1 MSTTEHHRIGFV
13 ALIKHAGPNVL
24 ISTVVPTGLF
34 YTGWYTEGRNA
45 AFALAA
51 GWALTLLAW
60 RAARR
65 QRIPAM
71 LILTSVLL
79 GIRIA
84 LALSTGSTKLYFVQ
98 PIVTTVVVGAMFIV
112 TLTAG
117 QPLIHRLAGDLCPI
131 PADVAEHADMRAHFR
146 RLSFLWAG
154 IYFAN
159 AAVTLLLLMNL
170 PVSTFIAAHSFAG
183 LAITWSGIAL
193 TTYWSRPVLRRFGL
207 IGAKAPELAA

>member
-1 MSTTEHHRIGFV
+1 MSTTEQHRRLGFV
-13 ALIKHAGPNVL
+13 ALLKHAGPNIL
-24 ISTVVPTGLF
+24 ISTVVPTGMF
-34 YTGWYTEGRNA
+34 YAGWYAEGRNA

-60 RAARR
+60 RAVRR

-98 PIVTTVVVGAMFIV
+98 PIVTTVVIGAMFIV

-117 QPLIHRLAGDLCPI
+117 QPLIRRLAGDLCPL
-131 PADVAEHADMRAHFR
+131 PDDVVEHADMKAHFR

-183 LAITWSGIAL
+183 LAITWTGIAF
-193 TTYWSRPVLRRFGL
+193 TARWSRPVLRSFGL
-207 IGAKAPELAA
+207 IGAAA

>member
-1 MSTTEHHRIGFV
+1 MSTTEHHRLGLV
-13 ALIKHAGPNVL
+13 VLLKHATPNVL

-34 YTGWYTEGRNA
+34 YTGWYAEGRNA

-60 RAARR
+60 RAVRR

-79 GIRIA
+79 GVRIT

-98 PIVTTVVVGAMFIV
+98 PIVTTVIVGAMFIL

-117 QPLIHRLAGDLCPI
+117 QPLIHRLAGDLCPL
-131 PADVAEHADMRAHFR
+131 PDEVADHPEMRAHFR

-159 AAVTLLLLMNL
+159 AAVTLLLLLNL

-183 LAITWSGIAL
+183 LAITWTGIAF
-193 TTYWSRPVLRRFGL
+193 TARWSRPVLRGFGL
-207 IGAKAPELAA
+207 IGAKA

>member
-1 MSTTEHHRIGFV
+1 MTNTENHRLGLV
-13 ALIKHAGPNVL
+13 TLLKHAVPNVL
-24 ISTVVPTGLF
+24 ISTVIPTGLF
-34 YTGWYTEGRNA
+34 YTGWYTGGRSA

-60 RAARR
+60 RAVRR

-79 GIRIA
+79 GVRIA

-98 PIVTTVVVGAMFIV
+98 PIVTTVIVGAMFL
-112 TLTAG
+112 TTMTAG
-117 QPLIHRLAGDLCPI
+117 QPLIHRLAGDLCPL
-131 PADVAEHADMRAHFR
+131 PTEVADHPEMRAHFR

-183 LAITWSGIAL
+183 LAITWTGIAL
-193 TTYWSRPVLRRFGL
+193 TTAWSRPVLRNFGL
-207 IGAKAPELAA
+207 IGAKAKAPVG